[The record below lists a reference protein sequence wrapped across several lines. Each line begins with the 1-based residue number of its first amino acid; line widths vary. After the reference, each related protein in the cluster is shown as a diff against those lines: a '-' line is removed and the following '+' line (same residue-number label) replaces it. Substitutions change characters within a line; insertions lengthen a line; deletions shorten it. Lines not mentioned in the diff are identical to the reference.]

1 MCCSFSLFVFWSLS
15 LLDSD
20 SDSELSVDEHSSS
33 YASSHSSDSEDDDMD
48 IKPKWNNERQPLHST
63 PKGPS
68 IAPKVE
74 AVSNHVKPHCPKEAM
89 TASDS
94 EDPGGAERLRVET
107 KVNVELHQ
115 ENKLNHVG
123 ERGETPQDRETPTRE
138 NGPLSL
144 PSNGPPSLGTHQP
157 EPKKGIL
164 KNKITY
170 PPPLTDKN
178 MKNRLR
184 EKLSD
189 YNPPPII
196 PPSKTPSVASDD
208 GVSPVSVGNS
218 NSAIIKPPI
227 APRPQLPQNG
237 GVAMSMKAMTTNGG
251 NESDS
256 DGSNETS
263 I

>member
-1 MCCSFSLFVFWSLS
+1 
-15 LLDSD
+15 
-20 SDSELSVDEHSSS
+20 
-33 YASSHSSDSEDDDMD
+33 MD
-48 IKPKWNNERQPLHST
+48 IKPKWNNERPPLHST
-63 PKGPS
+63 PKGSS
-68 IAPKVE
+68 IKVE
-74 AVSNHVKPHCPKEAM
+74 AVSNHVRPHWPKEAM

-115 ENKLNHVG
+115 ENKHNHVG
-123 ERGETPQDRETPTRE
+123 ERGETPQGRETPTRE

-189 YNPPPII
+189 YNPP
-196 PPSKTPSVASDD
+196 SKTPSVASND
-208 GVSPVSVGNS
+208 GVHPVSVG
-218 NSAIIKPPI
+218 NSAIIKPPL

-251 NESDS
+251 HESDS
-256 DGSNETS
+256 E
-263 I
+263 